1 MKITREYSGKITFED
16 ILKLYLENISNKVIE
31 NNKEDKYN
39 KDTTITP
46 HNGKNEV
53 VDE

>member
-1 MKITREYSGKITFED
+1 MKIIREYSGKSTFED
-16 ILKLYLENISNKVIE
+16 ILKLYLENISDEVIE
-31 NNKEDKYN
+31 KNKEEKYN

-53 VDE
+53 VEE

>member
-1 MKITREYSGKITFED
+1 MKIIREYNGKATFQD
-16 ILKLYLENISNKVIE
+16 ILKLYLENISDEIIE
-31 NNKEDKYN
+31 KSKEDKYN

-53 VDE
+53 ADE